1 MTVVVDASALVAAA
15 VDAGPAGQWAD
26 DVLAEGA
33 LAGPELVLA
42 EATNVLRRLERIG
55 QISEFEAT
63 SAARDLLT
71 LSIDLFPFSPFSSRI
86 WALRHNLTSYDAG
99 YVAVAEA
106 LDCRLATL
114 DQKLSRAKGLTCEI
128 ITP

>member
-15 VDAGPAGQWAD
+15 VDAGPSGQWAD

-33 LAGPELVLA
+33 LAGPELVLV
-42 EATNVLRRLERIG
+42 EATNILRRLERIG
-55 QISEFEAT
+55 QISAFEAM
-63 SAARDLLT
+63 SASRDLLT
-71 LSIDLFPFSPFSSRI
+71 LGIDLFPFSPFAARI
-86 WALRHNLTSYDAG
+86 WALRHNLTSYDAW

-114 DQKLSRAKGLTCEI
+114 DQKLGRAEGPTCEI

>member
-86 WALRHNLTSYDAG
+86 WALRHNLTSYDAW

>member
-71 LSIDLFPFSPFSSRI
+71 LGIDLFPFSPFSSRI
-86 WALRHNLTSYDAG
+86 WALRHNLTSYDAW